1 MNQNRKFFRL
11 PLIALLA
18 GLGVAQA
25 GDVVIYREGETPDPS
40 DIARILRGGA
50 GARSDSDD
58 GGSAP
63 VRTRG
68 IKLLSEDTQAKVAPA
83 RDVERVVA
91 ATAPARTQE
100 ATSFALQVQFPFNSA
115 QVQPE
120 MYEALDAVGE
130 GIRLAGSQTRIVV
143 EGHTDGMGAADYNLL
158 LSRRRAE
165 AVKNYLVSR
174 HGVPAANLKV
184 VGKGKFEPLI
194 RDNPLAPENRRVQF
208 RPGA

>member
-1 MNQNRKFFRL
+1 MSQNRKFFRL

-68 IKLLSEDTQAKVAPA
+68 IKLLSEDTQPRVAPA
-83 RDVERVVA
+83 RIE
-91 ATAPARTQE
+91 
-100 ATSFALQVQFPFNSA
+100 
-115 QVQPE
+115 
-120 MYEALDAVGE
+120 
-130 GIRLAGSQTRIVV
+130 IRQVV
-143 EGHTDGMGAADYNLL
+143 EIRMTVCSSPIIHRLTGQPSPSEDET
-158 LSRRRAE
+158 
-165 AVKNYLVSR
+165 
-174 HGVPAANLKV
+174 
-184 VGKGKFEPLI
+184 FEGGS
-194 RDNPLAPENRRVQF
+194 A
-208 RPGA
+208 